1 EARKT
6 AADAT
11 SAVAEQVTTLKATVE
26 QNGQTN
32 AAAITRID
40 KAVTDLERATA
51 TSIEQVTAA
60 IGDTNASVQ
69 TTSQAVADINGKLKA
84 QWGVKVQV
92 EANGVKR

>member
-1 EARKT
+1 NALANFFAFSDQRVTFAVGETKTMAEITEAKKT

-40 KAVTDLERATA
+40 
-51 TSIEQVTAA
+51 
-60 IGDTNASVQ
+60 
-69 TTSQAVADINGKLKA
+69 
-84 QWGVKVQV
+84 
-92 EANGVKR
+92 